1 MTEPR
6 KLLILVGSPRRTG
19 NSATIARAVQRGAE
33 TAGVKVALRFIETSF
48 PLFFATAAYV
58 VSPAASAPSRINS
71 ARSFSTISSRPKVSS
86 FVTPCVG
93 TAYPPR
99 HRRSST
105 APSCCSWHRKRPGEV
120 ARDPGDPL
128 LGADQLGRD
137 IFELKESIPT
147 SESIPSE
154 VVESGRLRIE
164 HRLPP
169 RVLLPLKSALKRY
182 FWLRGKFAQAN
193 SLSPF
198 GTICASPCMA
208 PSRDPNS
215 DFAVHFG
222 HRHSS
227 VLWKRN
233 FPPPTSKTKP

>member
-6 KLLILVGSPRRTG
+6 KLLILVGSPPRAG

-33 TAGVKVALRFIETSF
+33 TAAVKVALRFIETSF

-71 ARSFSTISSRPKVSS
+71 VRSFSTISSRPKVSS
-86 FVTPCVG
+86 FVLPCVG

-105 APSCCSWHRKRPGEV
+105 APSCSWHRKRPGRGRSRSRRPAPGRRP
-120 ARDPGDPL
+120 ARPRL
-128 LGADQLGRD
+128 
-137 IFELKESIPT
+137 FELKESIPT
-147 SESIPSE
+147 SETIPSE

-164 HRLPP
+164 HRLPS

-198 GTICASPCMA
+198 GTICAPPCMA
-208 PSRDPNS
+208 PSRTRTATS
-215 DFAVHFG
+215 LSILGTAIRRSFG
-222 HRHSS
+222 E
-227 VLWKRN
+227 KN